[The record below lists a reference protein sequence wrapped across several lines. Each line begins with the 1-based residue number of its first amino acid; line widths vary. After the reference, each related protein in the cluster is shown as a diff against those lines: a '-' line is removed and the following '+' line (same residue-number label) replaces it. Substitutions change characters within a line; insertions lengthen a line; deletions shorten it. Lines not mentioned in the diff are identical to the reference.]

1 MNRVDAPDSKEIFR
15 DCIKQVESAFGRID
29 PMWSEVNFLVRGDL
43 ALPIQ
48 GGPDTLRAIYGR
60 LQDDGTL
67 KAAAGDG
74 LVVALAWDSSSGKQV
89 SKSIHQYGSATQDNT
104 SPHYDDQ
111 VKLFADEEMKPTFF
125 DKNELRNNT
134 KSIITVPLK

>member
-1 MNRVDAPDSKEIFR
+1 MDRVDAPDSNEIFR
-15 DCIKQVESAFGRID
+15 DCIKKIESAHGRID

-74 LVVALAWDSSSGKQV
+74 LVVALSWDSSGKQV
-89 SKSIHQYGSATQDNT
+89 SKSIHQYGSATQDST

-111 VKLFADEEMKPTFF
+111 VKLFVDEQMKPTFF
-125 DKNELRNNT
+125 DKNELRKNT
-134 KSIITVPLK
+134 KSIITVTLD